1 MDYSTFPQEVDI
13 IAGVSWETRVGY
25 NTDNLGTMRITFP
38 YHTHDKHIQY
48 NGTTYD
54 GIGEAKG
61 LAVDIAEEGLYA
73 IAQSAFTATVY
84 AQRNGISR
92 SEYYDMPLM
101 YLLGDSLTFMLRDV
115 IQYAGNYDDIY
126 NEAFVSSDGDTEIGW
141 NIVIPV
147 STSNHITVSCSYHKV
162 SRLNAIANPSSSL
175 STMSYTVHSKY

>member
-13 IAGVSWETRVGY
+13 IAGVSRETRVGY
-25 NTDNLGTMRITFP
+25 NTDSLGTMRITFP

-61 LAVDIAEEGLYA
+61 FAVDIAEEGLYA

-92 SEYYDMPLM
+92 SEYYDMPLK
-101 YLLGDSLTFMLRDV
+101 SLSFMLRDV

-126 NEAFVSSDGDTEIGW
+126 NEAFASSDGDTEIGW
-141 NIVIPV
+141 NIVIAV

-175 STMSYTVHSKY
+175 SYTVHSKY